1 MRTHGS
7 QEKTQKAVDTIVAE
21 TQRMASIVRR
31 LGEITQVETLDYVGG
46 EKIAD
51 LSLRDEEQ

>member
-1 MRTHGS
+1 M
-7 QEKTQKAVDTIVAE
+7 DTIVAE
-21 TQRMASIVRR
+21 TQRMATIVRR
-31 LGEITQVETLDYVGG
+31 LGEITQIESLDYVGG